1 MIIDGASMDMGAVGC
16 LRRVRSAISV
26 ARAVM
31 EHTSQSILVG
41 EKATAFAT
49 MAGFAEEGLETD
61 RSNELHTSWRAN
73 NCQPNYFRDFPAS
86 NFSCPPYHW
95 PGARESTEEE
105 VRPRKRGSHKQR
117 GRRRAGAGPR
127 GIVEMQRR
135 REGEVN
141 KEISKENHDTIG
153 MVALDKFGN
162 LAAGTSTN
170 GASHKV
176 AGRVGDAAI
185 PGAGAYVDNDIGA
198 AAATG
203 DGDIMMRFL
212 PSFQAVNYMREG
224 LSPTAACEKAL
235 SLVAE
240 KFPSFQ
246 GGLICV
252 AKDGRHGAA
261 ARGWLFHYSF
271 QDPSLSSPQV
281 VAVPPGKGGRDG
293 IVPPPVE

>member
-1 MIIDGASMDMGAVGC
+1 MDMGAVGC

-31 EHTSQSILVG
+31 EHTSQSLLVG

-61 RSNELHTSWRAN
+61 RSDEIHTAWRAN
-73 NCQPNYFRDFPAS
+73 KCQPNYFRDFPAS
-86 NFSCPPYHW
+86 NTSCPPYRL
-95 PGARESTEEE
+95 PRAEESGAAGFQSIVGSTHST
-105 VRPRKRGSHKQR
+105 KSR
-117 GRRRAGAGPR
+117 GRRDANPGNSIKTRR
-127 GIVEMQRR
+127 GT
-135 REGEVN
+135 GGDVN
-141 KEISKENHDTIG
+141 NEISRQNHDTIG

-176 AGRVGDAAI
+176 AGRVGDAAV
-185 PGAGAYVDNDIGA
+185 PGAGCYVDNEVGA
-198 AAATG
+198 AASTG

-212 PSFQAVNYMREG
+212 PSFQAVNYMRAG
-224 LSPTAACEKAL
+224 LSPSAACEKAL
-235 SLVAE
+235 APIAA

-252 AKDGRHGAA
+252 TKDGRHGAA
-261 ARGWLFHYSF
+261 AHGWLFHYSF
-271 QDPSLSSPQV
+271 QDPSLPSPRV
-281 VAVPPGKGGRDG
+281 VTVPPASPRHLSRR
-293 IVPPPVE
+293 P

>member
-61 RSNELHTSWRAN
+61 RSNQLHTAWLSN
-73 NCQPNYFRDFPAS
+73 NCQPNYFRDFPGGNA
-86 NFSCPPYHW
+86 SCPPYHL
-95 PGARESTEEE
+95 PGAAVEAE
-105 VRPRKRGSHKQR
+105 VQRKSGGHTQR
-117 GRRRAGAGPR
+117 ARRRAGVGPR
-127 GIVEMQRR
+127 GITEMQRR
-135 REGEVN
+135 REREVN
-141 KEISKENHDTIG
+141 KEISRENHDTIG
-153 MVALDKFGN
+153 MITLDKWSN

-185 PGAGAYVDNDIGA
+185 PGAGAYVDNDVGA

-235 SLVAE
+235 SPVAD

-271 QDPSLSSPQV
+271 QDPSLSSPRV
-281 VAVPPGKGGRDG
+281 VAVPPGATG
-293 IVPPPVE
+293 VAPPGVVV